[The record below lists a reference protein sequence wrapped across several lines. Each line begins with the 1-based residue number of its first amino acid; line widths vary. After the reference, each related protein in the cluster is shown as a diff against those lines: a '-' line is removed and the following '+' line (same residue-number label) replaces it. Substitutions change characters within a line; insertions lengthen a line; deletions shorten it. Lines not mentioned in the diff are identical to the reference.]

1 MPLQKTPHSG
11 IVSEASF
18 SVLPKGRGAC
28 IIKVMSE
35 ELKGKCIVLGVTGS
49 IAAYKAADIAGS
61 LVKLGAD
68 VHVILTEAAQQFVT
82 PLTLR
87 TLSRNEVV
95 TGLWEDHGWK
105 PEHIDLA
112 GRADLL
118 LVAPA
123 TANTIAEFAQG
134 LAPDML
140 SSVYLATKAPVLI
153 APAMNCNML
162 EHPATVAN
170 IQLLMERG
178 VKFVEPSVGL
188 LACGYEGKGKMATPE
203 DVVQATVAVLTK

>member
-1 MPLQKTPHSG
+1 MH
-11 IVSEASF
+11 
-18 SVLPKGRGAC
+18 RAC
-28 IIKVMSE
+28 IIYLMSE

-61 LVKLGAD
+61 LVKLGAE
-68 VHVILTEAAQQFVT
+68 VHVILTEAAQQFIT
-82 PLTLR
+82 PLTMR
-87 TLSRNEVV
+87 TVSRNQVV
-95 TGLWEDHGWK
+95 TSLWEDHGWK

-134 LAPDML
+134 LTPDML
-140 SSVYLATKAPVLI
+140 ASVYLATKAPALI

-170 IQLLMERG
+170 IKLLMERG
-178 VKFVEPSVGL
+178 VKFVEPAVGL
-188 LACGYEGKGKMATPE
+188 LACGYEGKGKMAAPE
-203 DVVQATVAVLTK
+203 EVVKAAVMLLGK